1 MKYCSVDIETTGLDS
16 EKYHILSVGIV
27 IEDTNNILPIDELP
41 KLHIGIVRDEIT
53 GSMFAINLNKELISN
68 ILKFKI
74 AQTQEEKDNISEE
87 TKTVYLTEDKVVEKI
102 FQFLW
107 DNNIRYDNWEK
118 NWGSILVQ
126 KTDDGKI
133 YPLLTSNIPKTFL
146 NIAGK
151 NFGTFDKLFL
161 EKLPRWKHAF
171 QIRNRILDP
180 AILYID
186 WINDDSVPGLD
197 KCKQRAG
204 IDGIVTH
211 NAIDDAIDVIKLL
224 RKTYER

>member
-118 NWGSILVQ
+118 NWGSKLVQ

-161 EKLPRWKHAF
+161 EKLPRWKQAF

>member
-161 EKLPRWKHAF
+161 EKLPRWKQAF